1 MVRRM
6 FRIIRIRQRSV
17 RRSWRDPVVSRSY
30 RQLNMVSDNLPS
42 VIPLRQPTADPM
54 ARARAKPE
62 MALARIRP
70 LKAEVKPEAVE
81 LILNSTSA
89 ALCAGKDQN
98 AECGSAYISTPGRL
112 YVPRKT
118 GWCRIHTH
126 DWAQKCRSRRM
137 SLRRSVCGFDA
148 HSVGKSRS
156 RLASPRK
163 PASTVTDGLFVPSI
177 GILSISAFATTICR
191 GKNLHCIH
199 CI

>member
-1 MVRRM
+1 VASQKWP
-6 FRIIRIRQRSV
+6 FRE
-17 RRSWRDPVVSRSY
+17 
-30 RQLNMVSDNLPS
+30 L
-42 VIPLRQPTADPM
+42 
-54 ARARAKPE
+54 
-62 MALARIRP
+62 RP

-126 DWAQKCRSRRM
+126 DWAQKCR
-137 SLRRSVCGFDA
+137 VCGFDA

-177 GILSISAFATTICR
+177 GILSMSAFATTVCR